1 MKSETIMKSSAW
13 GRRLLPLLVVLAV
26 AGLPASAEEPSDAN
40 SLVVAEHSLGTSVE
54 NRALKGVGD
63 RFPEG
68 TQVFFWT
75 RLTGGRAGDRIRHVW
90 IHDGKEISVGLSVGA
105 ASWRTWSSKRL
116 RAGSVGRWA
125 VEVRDADGKV
135 LAREEFDCTEGS

>member
-1 MKSETIMKSSAW
+1 MKSETMKS
-13 GRRLLPLLVVLAV
+13 GRCGRWFLPVLFALLV
-26 AGLPASAEEPSDAN
+26 AGLSASAEDPSDAN
-40 SLVVAEHSLGTSVE
+40 ALAVAEHLLGTSVE
-54 NRALKGVGD
+54 NRTLKGVAD

-75 RLTGGRAGDRIRHVW
+75 RLTGGAAGDRIRHVW
-90 IHDGKEISVGLSVGA
+90 IHDGKEVSVGLSVGA